1 MYLPKHYEET
11 RLEVLHQ
18 LMQAHPLATII
29 TLGGDGI
36 NANHIP
42 LHLDAAAGQFGTL
55 RGHVARANPLW
66 QDFATP
72 MLETLVIFHG
82 PNAYVSPQWNPLK
95 QQTGKAVPT
104 WNYAVVHCYGTLR
117 VLDTAPDARRNV
129 DELTN
134 THEAGF
140 TPPWTVD
147 EAPPDYTEKMLAAIV
162 GIELEITKITG
173 KWKMS
178 QNQPAAG
185 QQGTVQG
192 LRQQG
197 GFEAQQV
204 ADLVAAH
211 IKPAS
216 PRAD

>member
-42 LHLDAAAGQFGTL
+42 LHLDAAASQFGTL

-66 QDFATP
+66 QTTP
-72 MLETLVIFHG
+72 LVETLVIFHG
-82 PNAYVSPQWNPLK
+82 PNAYVSPQWNPVK
-95 QQTGKAVPT
+95 KQTGKTVPT

-117 VLDTAPDARRNV
+117 VLDTPLAARRNV
-129 DELTN
+129 DELSA
-134 THEAGF
+134 THEAALP
-140 TPPWTVD
+140 PPWTLD

-178 QNQPAAG
+178 QNHPAAS
-185 QQGTVQG
+185 QQGTVLG
-192 LRQQG
+192 LRQQA
-197 GFEAQQV
+197 GFEAHQV

-216 PRAD
+216 PKPD